1 MKPKTEKKNVI
12 VKGERKHSCFT
23 ANTCSK
29 NMFLTH
35 VDIFAIGCG
44 ILKHPSLIF
53 KQSKVT
59 SQLSGQSQKDL
70 IGQSPV
76 QCNSD

>member
-1 MKPKTEKKNVI
+1 
-12 VKGERKHSCFT
+12 
-23 ANTCSK
+23 
-29 NMFLTH
+29 MFLTH

-53 KQSKVT
+53 KQSNVT
-59 SQLSGQSQKDL
+59 SQLSGQSQEDL